1 MLGRCAKGRANKI
14 RAPVPTVPGPH
25 PAHRPEHT
33 NVTMDPAE
41 VLFRPNSCERTN
53 TWPYITGSVL
63 LQSSFY
69 EGRAHHHVTK
79 IIHDHPLARPLIQV
93 EEFAASGHHIL
104 HIWAHQ
110 SAALWS

>member
-1 MLGRCAKGRANKI
+1 MVFCTRVVMPETGRHHYACKRG
-14 RAPVPTVPGPH
+14 H
-25 PAHRPEHT
+25 
-33 NVTMDPAE
+33 
-41 VLFRPNSCERTN
+41 LLRPNSCERTN

-69 EGRAHHHVTK
+69 EGRADHHVTK